1 MVVRRRRP
9 QQQSVKSVVLFH
21 NDLENLERFRTFV
34 PFKHSDVRINDPRIF
49 LPHQIQTTATTPRPS
64 QPIFKPLVAN
74 FKEIKLQQLRA
85 HKLKLHQLHQLS
97 ENKKEIARLE
107 AEAKAKAKAEAEEK
121 ARLEAEARA
130 KAEAEEQARLEA
142 EAKAKAEAEE
152 QARLEAIEKAR
163 LEAEASLLW
172 SI

>member
-21 NDLENLERFRTFV
+21 KNLENLERFRTFV
-34 PFKHSDVRINDPRIF
+34 PFKHSDVRINDPRIL
-49 LPHQIQTTATTPRPS
+49 LPHQIHPTATSPRPG

-107 AEAKAKAKAEAEEK
+107 AEAKAKAEAEEQARLKAEADEK
-121 ARLEAEARA
+121 ARLEAEE
-130 KAEAEEQARLEA
+130 KARLEA

-152 QARLEAIEKAR
+152 KAK
-163 LEAEASLLW
+163 AE
-172 SI
+172 